1 MRKIGTQRQNCNHK
15 YRYSQHYPRLITG
28 SRIADDPANAHA
40 PIALR
45 GLRIAQNYP
54 LQHIPEVSDADY

>member
-1 MRKIGTQRQNCNHK
+1 MLKIGTQRQKSNQDH
-15 YRYSQHYPRLITG
+15 RYSQHYPRLITG

>member
-1 MRKIGTQRQNCNHK
+1 MQKIRTQRQICNHK

-54 LQHIPEVSDADY
+54 LIHIPEESDADY